1 MTTMESYVLPSECP
15 SPTGKF
21 KNIELLRF
29 LMAWSIVGF
38 HINHGNCLSA
48 YGVAFLRD
56 YTGLGFLAVL
66 YFFVVAFFFLVLK
79 TRPDCSVWEFVR
91 NKWLRMAPLIIVCTL
106 VGYVL
111 HLYGFWGWNMSANI
125 GQCLL
130 IHHRFPAS
138 RWFQFVDPAWFCSVF
153 FLCSILYLSW
163 IKTLS
168 AKYVALVVASI
179 AFIGMEVR
187 NFFPQ
192 ILNEPLRVGF
202 VDYGKAFTCL
212 GISYV
217 LATVFVIT
225 PPTSS
230 LVKTYHQSIAIVL
243 LWTVSEI
250 IFLSLFVASLYGA
263 HLYKLSPLLS
273 VISFACLFYLFI
285 RKEGY
290 LSRLLE
296 RDWCVWLGRYAFGIF
311 ITHRLVLQV
320 AKHILLP
327 GHKEW
332 ALAHPWCLLGGMA
345 CAIMLLAILGYH
357 CIEVPVMRYIKS
369 K

>member
-1 MTTMESYVLPSECP
+1 MESYSLPSEHSLP
-15 SPTGKF
+15 AGKF

-29 LMAWSIVGF
+29 LMAWAVVGF
-38 HINHGNCLSA
+38 HINHGNYLSA

-56 YTGLGFLAVL
+56 YMGLGFLAVS
-66 YFFVVAFFFLVLK
+66 YFFVVSFFFLVLK
-79 TRPDCSVWEFVR
+79 TRPDCSVWKFVR

-111 HLYGFWGWNMSANI
+111 HLCGFWGWNMSADI

-130 IHHRFPAS
+130 IHDRFPAS
-138 RWFQFVDPAWFCSVF
+138 RWFQFVNPAWYCSVF

-168 AKYVALVVASI
+168 AKHVALVVASLT
-179 AFIGMEVR
+179 FIGMEVW
-187 NFFPQ
+187 NFVPQ
-192 ILNEPLRVGF
+192 ILNEPLCEGF

-225 PPTSS
+225 PPN
-230 LVKTYHQSIAIVL
+230 LLNTYCQSFTKVL
-243 LWTVSEI
+243 LWTVTEMF
-250 IFLSLFVASLYGA
+250 FLSLFVASLYGA
-263 HLYKLSPLLS
+263 HWYKLSGLLS

-285 RKEGY
+285 RKKGY

-311 ITHRLVLQV
+311 IVHKPVLIIL
-320 AKHILLP
+320 KHILLP
-327 GHKEW
+327 GHREW

-345 CAIMLLAILGYH
+345 CVIMLLAMLGYH

-369 K
+369 R

>member
-1 MTTMESYVLPSECP
+1 MESHNLPSEYP

-202 VDYGKAFTCL
+202 VYYGKAFTCL

-225 PPTSS
+225 PPHQQLGKNLSS
-230 LVKTYHQSIAIVL
+230 INCDSFVMDGRRNHLFEPFRSFALRRTFVQTLAALKRDLLCMPVL
-243 LWTVSEI
+243 PLYSE
-250 IFLSLFVASLYGA
+250 GG
-263 HLYKLSPLLS
+263 LS
-273 VISFACLFYLFI
+273 VSSVGAGLVRLARALRVRHFHHSQTGPSGCKAHSFTGTQRMGACSSVVSSRWHGMRHHAFSNPWLPLH
-285 RKEGY
+285 RSTGY
-290 LSRLLE
+290 
-296 RDWCVWLGRYAFGIF
+296 
-311 ITHRLVLQV
+311 
-320 AKHILLP
+320 
-327 GHKEW
+327 
-332 ALAHPWCLLGGMA
+332 ALH
-345 CAIMLLAILGYH
+345 
-357 CIEVPVMRYIKS
+357 
-369 K
+369 